1 MGHDAPTTRQGAEI
15 PSALTATWRA
25 VGYDAAP
32 IAEASGLD
40 ATLRTARTPEREAPP
55 PRIDDVTLGAVL
67 GEGGMGVVQLGH
79 QRSLQR
85 EVAVKRLRAP
95 EQRGDSD
102 AEHATSL
109 LLREARITGA
119 LEHPNVV
126 PIHLLTEDEGGEPLI
141 VMKRIEGRPLSE
153 LLARHSTEAERLSD
167 ATLRLHLGVLVQVAR
182 ALEFAHRRRV
192 VHRDVKPANV
202 MVGSFG
208 EVYLVD
214 WGIAAALEPPPD
226 GVPPARFV
234 RSIEG
239 TPTYLAPEMAAARGE
254 EIDER
259 TDVYLLGATLY
270 EILAGQPP
278 HLAPTVQGA
287 IVAAYLSSPPPLPAA
302 VPDELAAIVSHA
314 MARER
319 SARMPSAEAFADA
332 LEGFLQHRGSIRLA
346 AEAQRRA
353 RELASVP
360 VERERGPLSPHEYAL
375 FHEAR
380 FGFEQALAS
389 WPENPVALEARG
401 ALLRTMIELELSRGS
416 ASAARVLVGA
426 LSDVGKALVARVEE
440 AVAEE
445 RAEHARLSAL
455 AHDADL
461 AVGAVARER
470 LTYAAAFAWAA
481 SCFAAAATTR
491 AGTLVFDHQIFAL
504 VNVGFLVGTVLAM
517 GLARESLANQVS
529 RRVAYTTCL
538 VFTAGVVLWPLLGA
552 LGLSMAQCTCVGGV
566 VAALLWT
573 TATFTIGLA
582 WLPMVLGQVLVAI
595 GASLWPEHHLEIF
608 GALGGLQT
616 AIAGRLMRQ
625 SERAG

>member
-1 MGHDAPTTRQGAEI
+1 MGHTPTREPSAAEI
-15 PSALTATWRA
+15 PSALTATWQA
-25 VGYDAAP
+25 AGYDAVPLAH
-32 IAEASGLD
+32 AGLD
-40 ATLRTARTPEREAPP
+40 ATLRSTRVPDEAPRP
-55 PRIDDVTLGAVL
+55 PRLDDVTLGPVL
-67 GEGGMGVVQLGH
+67 GEGGMGVVQLGR

-85 EVAVKRLRAP
+85 EVAVKRLRTP
-95 EQRGDSD
+95 EERGDTD
-102 AEHATSL
+102 ADRATAL

-126 PIHLLTEDEGGEPLI
+126 PIHLLTEDDGGEPLI

-153 LLARHSTEAERLSD
+153 LLARHTSTAERLSD
-167 ATLRLHLGVLVQVAR
+167 ATLRAHLAVLVQVAR

-214 WGIAAALEPPPD
+214 WGIAAALEPPPE
-226 GVPPARFV
+226 GVPPARAV

-254 EIDER
+254 DIDER

-270 EILAGQPP
+270 EVLAGQPP
-278 HLAPTVQGA
+278 HVAPTVQGA
-287 IVAAYLSSPPPLPAA
+287 IVAAYLSTPAPLPPE
-302 VPDELAAIVSHA
+302 VPEELAAIVSHA

-319 SARMPSAEAFADA
+319 SARMPSAEAFAEA
-332 LEGFLQHRGSIRLA
+332 LEGFLQHRGSIQLA
-346 AEAQRRA
+346 AEAQRRV
-353 RELASVP
+353 RELAALPRAQAS
-360 VERERGPLSPHEYAL
+360 GPLAPHEYAL

-389 WPENPVALEARG
+389 WPDNPVALEARST
-401 ALLRTMIELELSRGS
+401 LLRTMIELELSRGS
-416 ASAARVLVGA
+416 PSAARVLVGA
-426 LSDVGKALVARVEE
+426 LSDVGKELVARVEE
-440 AVAEE
+440 AVAKE
-445 RAEHARLSAL
+445 RAEHARLAAL

-461 AVGAVARER
+461 RVGAEARER
-470 LTYAAAFAWAA
+470 LTYAAALAWAL

-491 AGTLVFDHQIFAL
+491 SGALVFDHGLFAL
-504 VNVGFLVGTVLAM
+504 VNVGFLVGTALSM

-538 VFTAGVVLWPLLGA
+538 VFTAGAVLWPLLGA
-552 LGLSMAQCTCVGGV
+552 LGLSMAECTCVGGV

-595 GASLWPEHHLEIF
+595 GAWLWPSHHLEIF

-616 AIAGRLMRQ
+616 AIAARLMRRH
-625 SERAG
+625 EGAR